1 MRIAPGKDDCLV
13 LDFAGNVMRHGPVD
27 AIALPEEKKGK
38 GDGEAAEPPAKICP
52 GCDAIV
58 PIGTRECPDCGHV
71 FPPPEPKIEATATTE
86 AIMVLTARDEWQEVR
101 DVDYR
106 RHRKPGAPDS
116 LRVDY
121 LVGAKVVSEWVC
133 VEHSGYAREKAVAWW
148 ELRGDEPTARHR
160 RRGARAH
167 GRAAPARRGGA
178 GAGRQVPPDQA
189 GAVRGARGGAG
200 SMTPERRPVAAPPY
214 PCAVCNR
221 ASAGFAF
228 SAPQTQAPPV
238 FFCSMHCSEVW
249 MVAHRKKIELT
260 RDEAAAALAGG
271 KAAGAFLEQLGRTDM
286 GQLSRVEWAEFCE
299 RLTRGY
305 LEELQRQADAQVPF

>member
-1 MRIAPGKDDCLV
+1 MLTTGFDAPATDLIAMLRPTASTGLYIQMAGRGMRVAPGKDDCLV

-121 LVGAKVVSEWVC
+121 LVGTKVVSEWVC
-133 VEHSGYAREKAVAWW
+133 VEHTGYAREKAVAWW
-148 ELRGDEPTARHR
+148 RQRGDGPPPDTVDEALARAAELRRPAEAVLVREGKYHR
-160 RRGARAH
+160 IKRVRFAQPAEE
-167 GRAAPARRGGA
+167 RAA
-178 GAGRQVPPDQA
+178 
-189 GAVRGARGGAG
+189 
-200 SMTPERRPVAAPPY
+200 
-214 PCAVCNR
+214 
-221 ASAGFAF
+221 
-228 SAPQTQAPPV
+228 
-238 FFCSMHCSEVW
+238 
-249 MVAHRKKIELT
+249 
-260 RDEAAAALAGG
+260 
-271 KAAGAFLEQLGRTDM
+271 
-286 GQLSRVEWAEFCE
+286 
-299 RLTRGY
+299 
-305 LEELQRQADAQVPF
+305 

>member
-1 MRIAPGKDDCLV
+1 MLTTGFDAPATDLIAMLRPTASTGLYIQMAGRGMRIAPGKDDCLV

-121 LVGAKVVSEWVC
+121 LVGTKVVSEWVC
-133 VEHSGYAREKAVAWW
+133 VEHTGYAREKAVAWW
-148 ELRGDEPTARHR
+148 HCAGMARRPTPWTRRCARDAALRPTPSTRRSRASTELRRPAEAVLVREGKYHR
-160 RRGARAH
+160 IKRVRFAQPAEEQ
-167 GRAAPARRGGA
+167 AA
-178 GAGRQVPPDQA
+178 
-189 GAVRGARGGAG
+189 
-200 SMTPERRPVAAPPY
+200 
-214 PCAVCNR
+214 
-221 ASAGFAF
+221 
-228 SAPQTQAPPV
+228 
-238 FFCSMHCSEVW
+238 
-249 MVAHRKKIELT
+249 
-260 RDEAAAALAGG
+260 
-271 KAAGAFLEQLGRTDM
+271 
-286 GQLSRVEWAEFCE
+286 
-299 RLTRGY
+299 
-305 LEELQRQADAQVPF
+305 